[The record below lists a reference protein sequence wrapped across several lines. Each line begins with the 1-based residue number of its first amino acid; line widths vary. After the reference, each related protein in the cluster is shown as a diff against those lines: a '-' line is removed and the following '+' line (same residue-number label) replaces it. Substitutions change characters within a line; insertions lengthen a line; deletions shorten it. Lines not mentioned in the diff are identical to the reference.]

1 MGNKI
6 ATLSYL
12 LAAGFILAVAFH
24 LPSKQM
30 ATADEPVLTSVVDI
44 KGK

>member
-30 ATADEPVLTSVVDI
+30 VLASEPVLTPVMDT
-44 KGK
+44 K